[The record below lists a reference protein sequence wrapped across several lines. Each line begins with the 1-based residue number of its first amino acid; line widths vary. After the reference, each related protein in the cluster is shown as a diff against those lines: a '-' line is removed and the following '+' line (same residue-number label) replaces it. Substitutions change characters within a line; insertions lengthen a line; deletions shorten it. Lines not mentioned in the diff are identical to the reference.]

1 MLLLEH
7 PIGAVAGIS
16 VGVVV
21 HHGVWHGVH
30 GGVGVVGVVHCGL
43 GGLVSVGLAREG
55 DRDLI
60 GRVVGGH
67 GGDVH
72 VLRMG
77 HSSCVAHSLGRDH
90 GRGTVVMVWEMRDD
104 WCRSCEL
111 WGGCCGRILMCLC
124 WGRLW
129 RLELCRLYM
138 LLGLDRLLGLNRR
151 VLGLNRCESGEYVWE
166 SRDHGSDCRLG
177 ADIVILSRCELSEK
191 LTVPFGH
198 SSGSID
204 TDQVGIARVDL
215 QDYTSLG
222 PAVGMGTS
230 LGLVLDV
237 DVVARLEGRE
247 ELGAL
252 GQLLLLEHPPLG
264 VCQLTLV
271 SS

>member
-1 MLLLEH
+1 MLGSWL
-7 PIGAVAGIS
+7 
-16 VGVVV
+16 
-21 HHGVWHGVH
+21 WHY
-30 GGVGVVGVVHCGL
+30 
-43 GGLVSVGLAREG
+43 
-55 DRDLI
+55 
-60 GRVVGGH
+60 
-67 GGDVH
+67 
-72 VLRMG
+72 
-77 HSSCVAHSLGRDH
+77 SL
-90 GRGTVVMVWEMRDD
+90 WLN
-104 WCRSCEL
+104 SL
-111 WGGCCGRILMCLC
+111 WLN
-124 WGRLW
+124 RLW
-129 RLELCRLYM
+129 LNRLWLNRLW
-138 LLGLDRLLGLNRR
+138 LDRLGVDRFVKR
-151 VLGLNRCESGEYVWE
+151 QWGTWFGGW
-166 SRDHGSDCRLG
+166 LG

-204 TDQVGIARVDL
+204 TDQVGVIRVDL